1 MPASETKNRRASI
14 RRDCDS
20 GIRIEDSI
28 TAERSSGRIYNFSRG
43 GAYVELDHRLLPGIE
58 LNITVE
64 PGDQAPPFTEFK
76 GTVRWSHEI
85 HGAVVL
91 NDFGA
96 GLRFS
101 EPPIRRRLSS
111 RLQVIKGGAP

>member
-1 MPASETKNRRASI
+1 MLPSESKNRRVSI

-20 GIRIEDSI
+20 GIRIEDSR
-28 TAERSSGRIYNFSRG
+28 TAERSRGRIYNFSRG
-43 GAYVELDHRLLPGIE
+43 GAYVELDHHLLPGIE
-58 LNITVE
+58 LIITVE
-64 PGDQAPPFTEFK
+64 SGDQAPPFTEFK

-96 GLRFS
+96 GLKFS
-101 EPPIRRRLSS
+101 KPPIRRRQAS
-111 RLQVIKGGAP
+111 RLQVIEGGAP